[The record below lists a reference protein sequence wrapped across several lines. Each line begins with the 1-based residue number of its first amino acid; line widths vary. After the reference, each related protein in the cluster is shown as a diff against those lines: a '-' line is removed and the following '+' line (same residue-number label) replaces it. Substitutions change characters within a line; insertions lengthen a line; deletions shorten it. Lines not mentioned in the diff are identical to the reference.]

1 MGLGFRFYCLEDKF
15 GCLVEQ
21 VLDYKEGKVEFED
34 WVEKLGRVV

>member
-1 MGLGFRFYCLEDKF
+1 MGLGFEFHYLEDKY

-21 VLDYKEGKVEFED
+21 VVDYKEGEVEFED